1 MLFCKKYVQ
10 HADETSALAARECEQ
25 SAWLHRG
32 QSKPHCKPQPAAQQ
46 LPFAT
51 AKHISSLQEEL
62 TGEEWQK
69 AGGHT
74 TRVSTTT
81 ACFVSRQAGRE
92 HARQRTT
99 HIPVFSAWKCLLFLG
114 SVWIDW
120 EMLRFPSV
128 PLLLAQHGV
137 GAATCT
143 VDVWNPEPY
152 VPSACRSKDS
162 EQCPPR
168 ERGSERQDRERA
180 KEGREREQ

>member
-1 MLFCKKYVQ
+1 MAAPWAEQTTLQTTASSTTASLCNCKTHFLFAGR
-10 HADETSALAARECEQ
+10 AD
-25 SAWLHRG
+25 RG
-32 QSKPHCKPQPAAQQ
+32 
-46 LPFAT
+46 
-51 AKHISSLQEEL
+51 
-62 TGEEWQK
+62 GEAE